1 MPQPV
6 TSLVI
11 ETDSPEQTEAV
22 GNRLGTLLEPGDVV
36 TLSGELGGGK
46 TCFVRGVVATLAPAS
61 KDLVASPTFAILNEY
76 PGQPPVLHYDCYRLH
91 GSDDAIELG
100 FEEQFSGKAV
110 CLIEWPERIADILP
124 DDRLEVLFE
133 YTGETRRSITFFPHG
148 SRGIKMAEQLATTG
162 DYCKKTLSEEHCSD
176 I

>member
-46 TCFVRGVVATLAPAS
+46 TCFVRGVVASLAPAS
-61 KDLVASPTFAILNEY
+61 KELVASPTFAILNEY

-100 FEEQFSGKAV
+100 FEEQLSGNAV
-110 CLIEWPERIADILP
+110 CLIEWPERITAVLP

-133 YTGETRRSITFFPHG
+133 YFDESRRCITFFPHG
-148 SRGIKMAEQLATTG
+148 SRGMKLLEQLEGTG
-162 DYCKKTLSEEHCSD
+162 DCCKKSLSEEQRSAM
-176 I
+176 